1 MLNVFL
7 SHSPFGW
14 ELTFQLGSSGGVL
27 GFLGAPLAFVALTG
41 VAVCCLA
48 AMAHGSGPPQYD
60 RRGRMCRR
68 GSRFWVY
75 PLVICVIVLAS
86 RGLKDHVHGTISVD
100 PDNRPTVVRTERL
113 EDAVARLERDLDR
126 AGNQMDRAID
136 RTGTQIDTQA
146 DRGATQMAQQLERL
160 AAQIQR
166 QLGLV
171 KRQISRRHRV
181 PSPPVELA
189 QVQDDPI
196 VVEPSPPALPIL
208 GLIPPDGPVPAAPPA
223 VPSAPR
229 APATPALGAPGEVA
243 QSSAASSSASAPS
256 ATAPKPSG
264 NASQASSLADAAA
277 SADSVGEKLP
287 EWTKTENVDEGS
299 RKLVVVAGGFA
310 GSEKEAEQD
319 ALEAARSV
327 VGKAIQQADP
337 KVGEWLPSAEAVRE
351 DAVRHTFVEKIHRK
365 TVSTGTPFIVY
376 RAYHQV
382 ELSPTVF
389 DQLVSNWRNEVLPG
403 RLEALGGIVALLTL
417 TFATGA
423 AYFRLDERTHG
434 RYRGRLKLAA
444 VAIISAGVAAA
455 GALAGS
461 LV

>member
-7 SHSPFGW
+7 SHSPLGW
-14 ELTFQLGSSGGVL
+14 ELSFQLGSSGGVL

-48 AMAHGSGPPQYD
+48 AMAHGNGPPQYD

-68 GSRFWVY
+68 GNRFWMY

-86 RGLKDHVHGTISVD
+86 RGLKDHVHGTIAVEPEARVTAARAES
-100 PDNRPTVVRTERL
+100 L
-113 EDAVARLERDLDR
+113 EDAVSRLERQLDH

-136 RTGTQIDTQA
+136 HTGTQIDTRI
-146 DRGATQMAQQLERL
+146 DRGAAQMVQHLERL
-160 AAQIQR
+160 AAQIER
-166 QLGLV
+166 RLGLI
-171 KRQISRRHRV
+171 KRQSSRRHRET
-181 PSPPVELA
+181 SRPVEVA
-189 QVQDDPI
+189 QAPDDPI
-196 VVEPSPPALPIL
+196 IVEPSPPALPIL
-208 GLIPPDGPVPAAPPA
+208 GLIPPDDPAPAAPPA
-223 VPSAPR
+223 VPSASPT
-229 APATPALGAPGEVA
+229 PATPAPAAPGPVA
-243 QSSAASSSASAPS
+243 QSPTPSPPAAVAS
-256 ATAPKPSG
+256 ATAPKPG
-264 NASQASSLADAAA
+264 GKASQGSSSAETAA

-287 EWTKTENVDEGS
+287 EWTKTETVDEGS
-299 RKLVVVAGGFA
+299 RKLVVVPGGFA

-319 ALEAARSV
+319 ALEAARTV
-327 VGKAIQQADP
+327 IGKAIQQADP
-337 KVGEWLPSAEAVRE
+337 KVGTWLPSAEAVRE

-389 DQLVSNWRNEVLPG
+389 DQLVSNWKNEVLPG
-403 RLEALGGIVALLTL
+403 RLEALGGVVALLTL

>member
-1 MLNVFL
+1 MLNAFL
-7 SHSPFGW
+7 SHSPLGW
-14 ELTFQLGSSGGVL
+14 ELSFQLGSTGGVL
-27 GFLGAPLAFVALTG
+27 GFFGAPLPFVAVAG
-41 VAVCCLA
+41 AAVCCLA
-48 AMAHGSGPPQYD
+48 AMAHGNGPPQYD

-68 GSRFWVY
+68 GNRFWVY

-86 RGLKDHVHGTISVD
+86 RGLKDRVHGTVVVD
-100 PDNRPTVVRTERL
+100 PVAAPAMVRTESL
-113 EDAVARLERDLDR
+113 EDAVSRLERDLDR
-126 AGNQMDRAID
+126 AGNQLDRAID
-136 RTGTQIDTQA
+136 HTGTQMDTKI
-146 DRGATQMAQQLERL
+146 DRGATPMAQQLERL
-160 AAQIQR
+160 IAQIER
-166 QLGLV
+166 RLGHV
-171 KRQISRRHRV
+171 KRQISRRHQEASR
-181 PSPPVELA
+181 PAELA
-189 QVQDDPI
+189 QAPDDPI
-196 VVEPSPPALPIL
+196 VVEPSAPALPVV
-208 GLIPPDGPVPAAPPA
+208 GLIPPDVQAPAAPPT
-223 VPSAPR
+223 VPASP
-229 APATPALGAPGEVA
+229 APATPAPAAAPTPVA
-243 QSSAASSSASAPS
+243 QSSTPSPAASTVS

-264 NASQASSLADAAA
+264 KTAAA
-277 SADSVGEKLP
+277 PPAEATTSSDEKRP
-287 EWTKTENVDEGS
+287 EWTKAEIVDEGS
-299 RKLVVVAGGFA
+299 RKLVVVPGGFA

-319 ALEAARSV
+319 ALEAARTV

-337 KVGEWLPSAEAVRE
+337 KVGEWLPSAESVRA

-389 DQLVSNWRNEVLPG
+389 NQLVSNWKNEVLPG
-403 RLEALGGIVALLTL
+403 RLEALGGVVALLTL

>member
-7 SHSPFGW
+7 SQSPLGW
-14 ELTFQLGSSGGVL
+14 DLSFQLGSSGGVL
-27 GFLGAPLAFVALTG
+27 GFLGAPLACVALAG
-41 VAVCCLA
+41 VAACCLA
-48 AMAHGSGPPQYD
+48 AMAHGNDPPQYD

-68 GSRFWVY
+68 GSRFWVV
-75 PLVICVIVLAS
+75 PLVICAIVFAS
-86 RGLKDHVHGTISVD
+86 RGFKDHVHSTIVID
-100 PDNRPTVVRTERL
+100 PDDRATVVRTESL
-113 EDAVARLERDLDR
+113 EDAVSRLERQLDH

-136 RTGTQIDTQA
+136 HTGTQIDTKI
-146 DRGATQMAQQLERL
+146 DRGAAQMVQHLERL
-160 AAQIQR
+160 AAQIER
-166 QLGLV
+166 RLGII
-171 KRQISRRHRV
+171 KRQSSRRHRV
-181 PSPPVELA
+181 TARPVEIA
-189 QVQDDPI
+189 QAPDDPI
-196 VVEPSPPALPIL
+196 VVEPSPPALPVL
-208 GLIPPDGPVPAAPPA
+208 GLIPPDDPAPATPPA
-223 VPSAPR
+223 VPSASPTP
-229 APATPALGAPGEVA
+229 APAALGPVA
-243 QSSAASSSASAPS
+243 QTSSASSSASVPS
-256 ATAPKPSG
+256 ATAPKSTEKPSL
-264 NASQASSLADAAA
+264 ASSADTAA

-287 EWTKTENVDEGS
+287 EWTKTEIIDEGN
-299 RKLVVVAGGFA
+299 RKLLVVPGGFA
-310 GSEKEAEQD
+310 GSEKEAEND
-319 ALEAARSV
+319 ALEAARTV
-327 VGKAIQQADP
+327 IGKAIQQADP
-337 KVGEWLPSAEAVRE
+337 KVGDWLPSAEAVRE

-389 DQLVSNWRNEVLPG
+389 NQLVSNWRNEVLPG

-444 VAIISAGVAAA
+444 VAIISAGVAVA